1 MNKGR
6 YHWSNLGREVLFFT
20 IHGVAAVPCFLL
32 IFIQNW
38 ALFFVA
44 VLTVIG
50 LLCVRYVAKMTLSSA
65 LRAIVVAMTGR
76 EKATNNWFK
85 NFIRQR

>member
-6 YHWSNLGREVLFFT
+6 YHWSNLGREVLFFI
-20 IHGVAAVPCFLL
+20 IHGVASIPCFLL
-32 IFIQNW
+32 IFIRSW

-44 VLTVIG
+44 VIMVIG
-50 LLCVRYVAKMTLSSA
+50 LFYIRHVAKMTLSSA
-65 LRAIVVAMTGR
+65 VRAVAVGMTGR

-85 NFIRQR
+85 DFIRQR